1 MTTDCEERLEI
12 VTTIERAEE
21 IAGAWTDIWQD
32 AQALIFQN
40 HAWVIGWWKGTEPAH
55 RTLQIVLA
63 WRGERL
69 DAVLPLVKQRR
80 RGLWM
85 LEWVARD
92 FSDYC
97 DAIVRPGVDPAV
109 LRRMWRLLWSSGG
122 FDVVQLNRFLP
133 TAAGRVLL
141 GDDSELRPHTRDE
154 LSLRVVGPWAGSQA
168 WFDQQTK
175 KLRQNYRRGVKVM
188 SENAAYRFRLL
199 GEGEP
204 LVPVLERLAELK
216 RLWLARNGLEAPL
229 FDERSQALA
238 AFTQVLAANGMLRIF
253 VLERDGVIIAIS
265 LNFVQNGSM
274 MAYLTSYDPEY
285 ERASPGMVLM
295 VDYIK
300 WSIDQGVALVDFL
313 CGSEEFKGRFASES
327 VTLESYVAARTYRG
341 RAALIADRIVHRL
354 KALRARSSLQT
365 MRRLI
370 RPRTSPAPARRQVSS
385 ASGAPIS

>member
-32 AQALIFQN
+32 AQALVFQN
-40 HAWVIGWWKGTEPAH
+40 HAWIIGWWKGTAPEH

-63 WRGERL
+63 WRGEKL

-109 LRRMWRLLWSSGG
+109 LRRMWRLLWSRGG
-122 FDVVQLNRFLP
+122 FDVVQLNRLLP
-133 TAAGRVLL
+133 TAAACALL
-141 GDDSELRPHTRDE
+141 GDGSGLRPHTRDE

-188 SENAAYRFRLL
+188 SESAAYRFRLL
-199 GEGEP
+199 GGGEP
-204 LVPVLERLAELK
+204 LAPVLGRLAELK

-238 AFTQVLAANGMLRIF
+238 AFAQALAANGLLRIF
-253 VLERDGVIIAIS
+253 MLERDGVIIAIS

-313 CGSEEFKGRFASES
+313 CGAEEFKGRFAGES
-327 VTLESYVAARTYRG
+327 VTLKSYVAARTYRG
-341 RAALIADRIVHRL
+341 RAALIADRVVHRL
-354 KALRARSSLQT
+354 KALRAKS
-365 MRRLI
+365 
-370 RPRTSPAPARRQVSS
+370 
-385 ASGAPIS
+385 